1 MRMRRSLSRSAS
13 AARTRSVTSLAV
25 TTMPP
30 PVRGSM
36 RSSVEL
42 PSARRSSRIG
52 GAFQAVSSARI
63 GARSAS
69 CAADTPVPSSSRGMP
84 ISAAKRSFQ
93 ISSLP
98 SASNTAMPRP
108 M

>member
-1 MRMRRSLSRSAS
+1 MRMRRSLSRRAS

-25 TTMPP
+25 TTIPP

-42 PSARRSSRIG
+42 PSYSSSSRIG
-52 GAFQAVSSARI
+52 GAFHAVSSTRI

-69 CAADTPVPSSSRGMP
+69 WLAETPVARSSRGTP
-84 ISAAKRSFQ
+84 TRAANRSFQ

-108 M
+108 T